1 MELHFSDEAIEGA
14 KEEIRKELYKEKKL
28 QTDPIVD
35 GIRRNPIKGKPTP
48 LKTDPSWKLR
58 R

>member
-14 KEEIRKELYKEKKL
+14 KEEIRKELYREKE

-35 GIRRNPIKGKPTP
+35 GIRRHPINRKPTP